1 MVSVQVLPQFGQGQR
16 QVASCKAQPEVL
28 SKLGIIA
35 SARQQEHAL
44 RENKILT
51 EPFNEGRLASAT
63 KQSII
68 AWVLL
73 SLLLSSQ
80 IVL

>member
-1 MVSVQVLPQFGQGQR
+1 MMSVQVLPQFGQGQR
-16 QVASCKAQPEVL
+16 QVASCKTQPEVL

-44 RENKILT
+44 LENKVLT
-51 EPFNEGRLASAT
+51 ESFNEGRLAIAT
-63 KQSII
+63 KRSII